1 MPRPTASPHILVIDA
16 SPHILA
22 LFHAA
27 LHRAGYRVS
36 TDPFTTEVEPLLAA
50 IKAMALDLIIL
61 DLMIREEQWGWQL
74 LKLLQL
80 DRETRQIPVI
90 VTTAA
95 VDLVDH
101 LQPRLDKMGAR
112 VLRRPFH
119 IAHLV
124 EITVTAL
131 GRPRNGATRKQGRR
145 RQTSSGRLGRS
156 GASIIPR
163 RRSQALTKHDQLG
176 CNASKVPQLP
186 GRVQGQLTVSQRPQR
201 VEKGCGAVRG
211 SCSVG

>member
-1 MPRPTASPHILVIDA
+1 MPPPASFPHILVIDGA
-16 SPHILA
+16 PHILA

-27 LHRAGYRVS
+27 LQRAGYRVS
-36 TDPFTTEVEPLLAA
+36 TDRLFTGIESLLAA
-50 IKAMALDLIIL
+50 IKAAPPDLIIL
-61 DLMIREEQWGWQL
+61 ELIIREEDLYLREAGRGWRL
-74 LKLLQL
+74 LEGLKL

-124 EITVTAL
+124 ELTAAAL
-131 GRPRNGATRKQGRR
+131 GRNANAAPGKRGRR
-145 RQTSSGRLGRS
+145 RASRSRGGGEPQSSRD
-156 GASIIPR
+156 AAR
-163 RRSQALTKHDQLG
+163 R
-176 CNASKVPQLP
+176 
-186 GRVQGQLTVSQRPQR
+186 
-201 VEKGCGAVRG
+201 
-211 SCSVG
+211 